1 MLLVTF
7 FRKMDSLT
15 KTWVIR
21 QFLSY
26 LSVIFLHK
34 NALCFQRIVLSF
46 CLLWGAS
53 CKTCKT
59 FNVSFIGAE
68 ADESGDCEDVT
79 QKKVHNKKGSR
90 DAVRKGLIWRV
101 RYIRYVRVIYCFK
114 VVFFVFDYFHKSAIN
129 ILFCVL
135 TSLL

>member
-1 MLLVTF
+1 MSNTSVLELSQCYFSSQKRLMFSRYCPLFFIATHWLLG
-7 FRKMDSLT
+7 
-15 KTWVIR
+15 
-21 QFLSY
+21 
-26 LSVIFLHK
+26 
-34 NALCFQRIVLSF
+34 
-46 CLLWGAS
+46 GAS

-135 TSLL
+135 TLYYNNKSF